1 MSKQKIVVAY
11 SGGLDTSVMVH
22 WLKNHYDADI
32 ITCTGNLGQTKETA
46 SLQEKAFA
54 AGASKIYYLDLRKEF
69 LEQYAF
75 PALQAG
81 ALYEEAYPMATS
93 IGRPLLAKTMVDIA
107 RKEGATMIAHG
118 CTGKGNDQV
127 RFEVSI
133 GALAP
138 DIEVLAPLRTWEFKS
153 REEEIEYAA
162 ANGIPVSATV
172 KSPYSIDEN
181 LWGTSI
187 ECGALEDP
195 MVEPP
200 LDAFQSTASPEF
212 APDESEEVTI
222 GFENGIPVSIDGRE
236 MDSIALVEFLNA
248 IGGRNAVG
256 RIDLI
261 ENRLVGI
268 KSREVYEAPGATILH
283 FAHKELERLTLDKG
297 LAHYKSIIAHEYANL
312 IYNGLWHS
320 PLREA
325 LAAFVEKSQERVSGI
340 VKVRLYKGTI
350 RVVARSSAFSLYDP
364 LLATYTAE
372 DQFDHK
378 ASEGFIK
385 IYGLPLKTYTR
396 VAQKKN
402 HIAQKKNGQSQH
414 QEHYAAVEQ

>member
-1 MSKQKIVVAY
+1 MAKPKIVVAY

-22 WLKNHYDADI
+22 WLKKHYDAEI
-32 ITCTGNLGQTKETA
+32 ITCTGNLGQTKETS
-46 SLQEKAFA
+46 SLREKAIA
-54 AGASKIYYLDLRKEF
+54 AGASKVYYIDLRKEF
-69 LEQYAF
+69 LEEYAF

-81 ALYEEAYPMATS
+81 ALYEDAYPMATS
-93 IGRPLLAKTMVDIA
+93 LGRPLLAKTMVEVA
-107 RKEGATMIAHG
+107 RKEEATMIAHG

-138 DIEVLAPLRTWEFKS
+138 DIHVLAPLRSWEFKS
-153 REEEIEYAA
+153 REEEIEYAT

-187 ECGALEDP
+187 ECGVLEDP

-200 LDAFQSTASPEF
+200 LDAFQSTVSPEL
-212 APDESEEVTI
+212 APDESDEVTI
-222 GFENGIPVSIDGRE
+222 GFERGIPVSIDGRD
-236 MDSIALVEFLNA
+236 MDSISLVEFLNA
-248 IGGRNAVG
+248 LGAQNGVG

-268 KSREVYEAPGATILH
+268 KSREVYEAPAATILH

-297 LAHYKSIIAHEYANL
+297 VMHYKAIVAHEYANL

-325 LAAFVEKSQERVSGI
+325 LAAFVTKTQERVTGT
-340 VKVRLYKGTI
+340 VRVRLYKGTL
-350 RVVARSSAFSLYDP
+350 RVVARSSPYSLYDP
-364 LLATYTAE
+364 SLATYTAE
-372 DQFDHK
+372 DRFDHK

-385 IYGLPLKTYTR
+385 IYGLPLKTYNR
-396 VAQKKN
+396 VAQKQAADQQVAMCEN
-402 HIAQKKNGQSQH
+402 TQPSNGNC
-414 QEHYAAVEQ
+414 

>member
-1 MSKQKIVVAY
+1 MPKQKIVVAY

-22 WLKNHYDADI
+22 WLKQHHDAEI
-32 ITCTGNLGQTKETA
+32 ITCTGNLGQTKESA
-46 SLQEKAFA
+46 SLEEKAYK
-54 AGASKIYYLDLRKEF
+54 AGASKVYKVDLREEF
-69 LEQYAF
+69 LRDFAF
-75 PALQAG
+75 PALKAG
-81 ALYEEAYPMATS
+81 AMYEEAYPMATS
-93 IGRPLLAKTMVDIA
+93 LGRPLLAKTMVEVA

-138 DIEVLAPLRTWEFKS
+138 EIKVLAPLREWEFKS
-153 REEEIEYAA
+153 REQEIAYAA
-162 ANGIPVSATV
+162 AHGIPVSATV

-187 ECGALEDP
+187 ECGVLEDP

-200 LDAFQSTASPEF
+200 LDAFQSTASPEQ
-212 APDESEEVTI
+212 APDDAEEVTI
-222 GFENGIPVSIDGRE
+222 GFAKGIPVSIEGEEYDA
-236 MDSIALVEFLNA
+236 IALVEHVNRLGA
-248 IGGRNAVG
+248 RHAVG
-256 RIDLI
+256 RIDLV

-268 KSREVYEAPGATILH
+268 KSREVYEAPGAVLLH
-283 FAHKELERLTLDKG
+283 FAHKELERLTLDK
-297 LAHYKSIIAHEYANL
+297 AVAQYKVLVAHEYANL

-325 LAAFVEKSQERVSGI
+325 LAAFVDKTQERVTGI
-340 VKVRLYKGTI
+340 VTVRLYKGTL
-350 RVVARSSAFSLYDP
+350 RVVARSSPYSLYDP
-364 LLATYTAE
+364 QLATYTTE

-385 IYGLPLKTYTR
+385 IYGLPLKTYNR
-396 VAQKKN
+396 VEQKIKG
-402 HIAQKKNGQSQH
+402 NGQS
-414 QEHYAAVEQ
+414 AASYSTKHRHAPLE